1 MASTHLTLF
10 LCGDVMLGRGV
21 DQVLARPGDPRLKES
36 YVRDAR
42 RYVDLVEELRGPLPV
57 PVEDAWPW
65 GDALDVLDVTDPD
78 VRILNLETTVTS
90 SDDFAPGKAVHYR
103 MSPANLGALTIA
115 RPDVCALANNHVLD
129 FGRTGLL
136 DTLDA
141 LAGSGIRTAG
151 AGRDLDAARRPAVV
165 DLPHGRRVLVVAVAA
180 GSSGV
185 PAGWRAGPRAP
196 GIDRVDRL
204 SPAAADVVTERV
216 RALRRPGDV
225 VVVSVHWGPNWG
237 YEVPEEQERFAR
249 RLVDGGVDVVHGHS
263 SHHPKQIE
271 IYRDRLILY
280 GCGDFIDD
288 YEGIAGYE
296 EFRDDLRLMYLP
308 VLDGSGRLLE
318 LRMAVLQA
326 QRMRLVHAE
335 VEDTRWV
342 RDLLDE
348 LSAPHAGP
356 VEVGPGGLLTMR
368 PRQAAVRT

>member
-1 MASTHLTLF
+1 
-10 LCGDVMLGRGV
+10 
-21 DQVLARPGDPRLKES
+21 
-36 YVRDAR
+36 
-42 RYVDLVEELRGPLPV
+42 
-57 PVEDAWPW
+57 
-65 GDALDVLDVTDPD
+65 
-78 VRILNLETTVTS
+78 
-90 SDDFAPGKAVHYR
+90 
-103 MSPANLGALTIA
+103 LTIA

-204 SPAAADVVTERV
+204 SPAAADAVTERV